1 MTVQDMINDA
11 SHSVVNQLAVKSN
24 VDAMLSYI
32 NQALVAVYEEFTLK
46 TGEQVVV
53 LHENQTIYE
62 LNADCM
68 VVLGAYDEDGKQ
80 LTINDE
86 KDPFSI
92 LTPSYN
98 EIQVPN
104 PVEGEAIGVIYL
116 VEPTKM
122 VTVNDVLPVPR
133 SMVQPML
140 MYIGFLAH
148 ASIDGGVQTENNT
161 HYMRYKAAVDRVRAL
176 GLIATDTT
184 STDEKF
190 NERGFI

>member
-53 LHENQTIYE
+53 LQENQTIYT
-62 LNADCM
+62 LNNDCM

>member
-1 MTVQDMINDA
+1 MINDA

-53 LHENQTIYE
+53 LHENQTIYT
-62 LNADCM
+62 LNNDCM
-68 VVLGAYDEDGKQ
+68 VVLGAYDEDGNQ

-184 STDEKF
+184 STDDKF
-190 NERGFI
+190 DERGFV